1 MWFSRCKG
9 KTMAEDKPAAAT
21 PLPQNPA
28 PATPTTVS
36 IGDFKR
42 IELRVARVLE
52 ARPHPNADKL
62 ILLKVDVGDQQKQII
77 AGLKQ
82 WYAPETLVGRLIIV
96 VNNLQPAM
104 LRGEE
109 SNGML
114 LAATSGGQVIF
125 LTPERDC
132 LPGSKIS

>member
-1 MWFSRCKG
+1 MS
-9 KTMAEDKPAAAT
+9 EAT
-21 PLPQNPA
+21 PA
-28 PATPTTVS
+28 PAPAPAPAPTPAPGPALVS
-36 IGDFKR
+36 IADFKK
-42 IELRVARVLE
+42 IDLRVARVLE
-52 ARPHPNADKL
+52 ARAHPNADKL

-77 AGLKQ
+77 AGLRQ

-114 LAATSGGQVIF
+114 LAATSGDQVIF

>member
-1 MWFSRCKG
+1 MSDAIPAP
-9 KTMAEDKPAAAT
+9 TPAPAATLTPAAAAT
-21 PLPQNPA
+21 TGPA
-28 PATPTTVS
+28 LVS
-36 IGDFKR
+36 IADFKR
-42 IELRVARVLE
+42 IDLRVARVLE
-52 ARPHPNADKL
+52 ARAHPNADKL
-62 ILLKVDVGDQQKQII
+62 ILLKVDVGEQQKQII
-77 AGLKQ
+77 AGLRQ

-114 LAATSGGQVIF
+114 LAATSADQVIF

>member
-1 MWFSRCKG
+1 VIQWNKDNN
-9 KTMAEDKPAAAT
+9 MADETPAITPASPPAA
-21 PLPQNPA
+21 PEL
-28 PATPTTVS
+28 VS
-36 IGDFKR
+36 IADFKR
-42 IELRVARVLE
+42 LDLRVARVLE

-62 ILLKVDVGDQQKQII
+62 ILLRVEVGDQQKQII
-77 AGLKQ
+77 AGIRQ

>member
-1 MWFSRCKG
+1 MS
-9 KTMAEDKPAAAT
+9 D
-21 PLPQNPA
+21 
-28 PATPTTVS
+28 ATPTPPPAPTPAPGPSLVS
-36 IGDFKR
+36 IADFKKFD
-42 IELRVARVLE
+42 LRVARVLE

-77 AGLKQ
+77 AGLRQ
-82 WYAPETLVGRLIIV
+82 WYAPESLVGRLIIV

-114 LAATSGGQVIF
+114 LAATSGDQVIF
-125 LTPERDC
+125 VTPERDC

>member
-1 MWFSRCKG
+1 VEFSWHKDYH
-9 KTMAEDKPAAAT
+9 MADETPAPASAAT
-21 PLPQNPA
+21 PA
-28 PATPTTVS
+28 PVVA
-36 IGDFKR
+36 DFKR
-42 IELRVARVLE
+42 IDLRVARVLE

-77 AGLKQ
+77 AGLRQ

-96 VNNLQPAM
+96 VNNLQSAM

-109 SNGML
+109 SNGMM
-114 LAATSGGQVIF
+114 LAATSAGQVIF

-132 LPGSKIS
+132 LPGSKVS

>member
-1 MWFSRCKG
+1 MS
-9 KTMAEDKPAAAT
+9 DAT
-21 PLPQNPA
+21 PESVAA
-28 PATPTTVS
+28 PPPGPPLLS
-36 IGDFKR
+36 IADFKR
-42 IELRVARVLE
+42 LDLRVARVLE
-52 ARPHPNADKL
+52 ARAHPNADKL

-77 AGLKQ
+77 AGLRQ
-82 WYAPETLVGRLIIV
+82 WYAPESLVGRLIIV

-114 LAATSGGQVIF
+114 LAATSGDQVIF

>member
-1 MWFSRCKG
+1 MSDA
-9 KTMAEDKPAAAT
+9 TPAAE
-21 PLPQNPA
+21 PLLL
-28 PATPTTVS
+28 S
-36 IGDFKR
+36 IADFKNLD
-42 IELRVARVLE
+42 LRVARVLE

-77 AGLKQ
+77 AGLRQ
-82 WYAPETLVGRLIIV
+82 WYAPESLVGRLIIV

-114 LAATSGGQVIF
+114 LAATSGDQVIF

>member
-1 MWFSRCKG
+1 MSDP
-9 KTMAEDKPAAAT
+9 TPESVAA
-21 PLPQNPA
+21 PPPGPSLL
-28 PATPTTVS
+28 S
-36 IGDFKR
+36 IADFKKLD
-42 IELRVARVLE
+42 LRVARVLE
-52 ARPHPNADKL
+52 ARAHPNADKL

-77 AGLKQ
+77 AGLRQ
-82 WYAPETLVGRLIIV
+82 WYAPESLVGRLIIV

-114 LAATSGGQVIF
+114 LAATSGDQVIF

>member
-1 MWFSRCKG
+1 
-9 KTMAEDKPAAAT
+9 MADETPAVGT
-21 PLPQNPA
+21 PL
-28 PATPTTVS
+28 VS
-36 IGDFKR
+36 IADFKKLD
-42 IELRVARVLE
+42 LRVARVLE
-52 ARPHPNADKL
+52 ARAHPNADKL
-62 ILLKVDVGDQQKQII
+62 ILLKIDVGDQQKQII
-77 AGLKQ
+77 AGLRQ
-82 WYAPETLVGRLIIV
+82 WYAPESLVGRMIIV

-114 LAATSGGQVIF
+114 LAATSGEQVIF

>member
-1 MWFSRCKG
+1 
-9 KTMAEDKPAAAT
+9 MADETPATTPATTPGPAA
-21 PLPQNPA
+21 PEL
-28 PATPTTVS
+28 VS
-36 IGDFKR
+36 IADFKR
-42 IELRVARVLE
+42 IDLRVARVLE

-77 AGLKQ
+77 AGLRQ
-82 WYAPETLVGRLIIV
+82 WYAPESLVGRLIIV
-96 VNNLQPAM
+96 VNNLQPAL

-109 SNGML
+109 SDGML
-114 LAATSGGQVIF
+114 LAATSQGHVIF

>member
-1 MWFSRCKG
+1 MPD
-9 KTMAEDKPAAAT
+9 ET
-21 PLPQNPA
+21 PVA
-28 PATPTTVS
+28 PVPPTLIS
-36 IGDFKR
+36 IDDFKR
-42 IELRVARVLE
+42 IELRVARVIE

-62 ILLKVDVGDQQKQII
+62 LLLRVDVGDQQKQIV
-77 AGLKQ
+77 AGIRKF
-82 WYAPETLVGRLIIV
+82 YAPESLVGRLVIV

-114 LAATSGGQVIF
+114 LAATSADQVIF

-132 LPGSKIS
+132 MPGSKVS

>member
-1 MWFSRCKG
+1 MSDE
-9 KTMAEDKPAAAT
+9 TPAITPASPPAA
-21 PLPQNPA
+21 PEL
-28 PATPTTVS
+28 VS
-36 IGDFKR
+36 IADFKR
-42 IELRVARVLE
+42 LDLRVARVLE

-77 AGLKQ
+77 AGIRE

-114 LAATSGGQVIF
+114 LASTSGGQVIF

>member
-1 MWFSRCKG
+1 
-9 KTMAEDKPAAAT
+9 MADETLAAGS
-21 PLPQNPA
+21 PL
-28 PATPTTVS
+28 VS
-36 IGDFKR
+36 IAEFKKLD
-42 IELRVARVLE
+42 LRVARVLE

-62 ILLKVDVGDQQKQII
+62 ILLKIDVGDQQKQII
-77 AGLKQ
+77 AGMRQ
-82 WYAPETLVGRLIIV
+82 WYAPESLAGRLIIV

-114 LAATSGGQVIF
+114 LAATSGDQVIF

>member
-1 MWFSRCKG
+1 
-9 KTMAEDKPAAAT
+9 MADETPVPPPA
-21 PLPQNPA
+21 A
-28 PATPTTVS
+28 PATPPAPEPIT
-36 IGDFKR
+36 IADFKR
-42 IELRVARVLE
+42 IDLRVARVLE

-77 AGLKQ
+77 AGIRQ

>member
-1 MWFSRCKG
+1 
-9 KTMAEDKPAAAT
+9 MAEEIPAT
-21 PLPQNPA
+21 PPA
-28 PATPTTVS
+28 PAPAPTSAAVPALVS
-36 IGDFKR
+36 INDFKR
-42 IELRVARVLE
+42 IDLRVARVVE

-62 ILLKVDVGDQQKQII
+62 LLLKVDVGDQQKQIV
-77 AGLKQ
+77 AGVRQ
-82 WYAPETLVGRLIIV
+82 YYAPEGLVGRLVIV

-114 LAATSGGQVIF
+114 LAATSEGQVIF
-125 LTPERDC
+125 LTPERDA

>member
-1 MWFSRCKG
+1 MSD
-9 KTMAEDKPAAAT
+9 AV
-21 PLPQNPA
+21 PA
-28 PATPTTVS
+28 PSPPPTPQPSAGPTPAPGPSLVS
-36 IGDFKR
+36 IADFKKLD
-42 IELRVARVLE
+42 LRVARVLE
-52 ARPHPNADKL
+52 ARAHPNADKL

-82 WYAPETLVGRLIIV
+82 WYAPESLVGRLIIV

-114 LAATSGGQVIF
+114 LAATSGDQVIF
-125 LTPERDC
+125 LTPERDA

>member
-1 MWFSRCKG
+1 MIQRNKDND
-9 KTMAEDKPAAAT
+9 MADETPATTPGAPPAA
-21 PLPQNPA
+21 PEL
-28 PATPTTVS
+28 VS
-36 IGDFKR
+36 IADFKR
-42 IELRVARVLE
+42 LDLRVARVLE

-62 ILLKVDVGDQQKQII
+62 ILLRVEVGDQQKQII
-77 AGLKQ
+77 AGIRQ

>member
-1 MWFSRCKG
+1 
-9 KTMAEDKPAAAT
+9 
-21 PLPQNPA
+21 
-28 PATPTTVS
+28 
-36 IGDFKR
+36 
-42 IELRVARVLE
+42 VLE

-77 AGLKQ
+77 AGLRQ
-82 WYAPETLVGRLIIV
+82 WYAPESLVGRLIIV

-114 LAATSGGQVIF
+114 LAATSGDQVIF
-125 LTPERDC
+125 LMPERDA